1 MVVDFSVDF
10 SNTSQNFALDF
21 PKKSM
26 PVDVIFEENSKD
38 FCACF
43 SSELEVTIAQDI
55 APYIGNYTV
64 TPKVTEQTLETGNM
78 RMAANLKIE
87 KIPYVEV
94 NNSMGGTTVY
104 IGSEVI

>member
-10 SNTSQNFALDF
+10 SNTSQIFDLAF
-21 PKKSM
+21 PKKCM
-26 PVDVIFEENSKD
+26 PMDVAFEENSKD

-43 SSELEVTIAQDI
+43 SSDLEVTIAEDI
-55 APYIGNYTV
+55 TPYVGDYAV
-64 TPKVTEQTLETGNM
+64 TPKVTEQTLETENK
-78 RMAANLKIE
+78 RMAANLKVE

-94 NNSMGGTTVY
+94 SNPSGGTTVY